1 MDFNLLVEKVNSL
14 PSLPQA
20 YHKCCHLLEQEVTDS
35 TALAK
40 VVSTDP
46 GMTMAVLRL
55 VNSAFYSLPRKIERL
70 DHAIS
75 IIGQNKFRDLI
86 LTASVVEAMSKLAG
100 GEINMEAFWRHSV
113 LTGLLARRIGLY
125 CYLPNSERLHIAGLL
140 HDVGQ
145 LIYFNLLGT
154 KALKVCELVSKLGIE
169 RHVAERKVLGFTS
182 HQVGGALCRAWNL
195 PDWLTETVENHH
207 QPSNSEQFE
216 QEASVI
222 GLANRLSSQHFP
234 GITSLGSFN
243 AMDKVQHEVEEVHT
257 GLNLS
262 SDEIELA
269 TEEALEQL
277 DSVLASL
284 IPELSSVN

>member
-113 LTGLLARRIGLY
+113 LTGLLARRIWLY

>member
-35 TALAK
+35 AALAK

-75 IIGQNKFRDLI
+75 IIGQDKFRDLI
-86 LTASVVEAMSKLAG
+86 LTASVVEAMSRLAG

-154 KALKVCELVSKLGIE
+154 KALKICELVSKLGIE
-169 RHVAERKVLGFTS
+169 PHIAERKVLGFTS
-182 HQVGGALCRAWNL
+182 HQISGALCRAWNL

-207 QPSNSEQFE
+207 KPSNSERFE

-222 GLANRLSSQHFP
+222 GLANNIAGQHFP

-243 AMDKVQHEVEEVHT
+243 AMVKVQHEIEEVHT

-262 SDEIELA
+262 SDEIEMA

-277 DSVLASL
+277 DSVLSSL
-284 IPELSSVN
+284 IPELSSVS

>member
-100 GEINMEAFWRHSV
+100 GEINMEAFRRHSV

-169 RHVAERKVLGFTS
+169 PHVAERKVLGFTS

-207 QPSNSEQFE
+207 QPDNSERFE

-222 GLANRLSSQHFP
+222 GLANRLTSQHFP

-262 SDEIELA
+262 SDDIELA

>member
-1 MDFNLLVEKVNSL
+1 MDFNLLVDKVNSL

-35 TALAK
+35 AALAK

-86 LTASVVEAMSKLAG
+86 LTAAVVEAMSKLAG

-113 LTGLLARRIGLY
+113 LTGLLARRVGLY

-154 KALKVCELVSKLGIE
+154 KAMKICELVSKLGVAP
-169 RHVAERKVLGFTS
+169 HVAERKVLGFDN
-182 HQVGGALCRAWNL
+182 HQVGEALCKAWNL
-195 PDWLTETVENHH
+195 PQWLTQIVAHH
-207 QPSNSEQFE
+207 HEPEKSEHFV
-216 QEASVI
+216 QEARVI
-222 GLANRLSSQHFP
+222 CLANKIAGQHFP
-234 GITSLGSFN
+234 GLTSLGSFN
-243 AMDKVQHEVEEVHT
+243 AVVKNQ
-257 GLNLS
+257 S
-262 SDEIELA
+262 AIDEIHTELSLSPEEIEMA
-269 TEEALEQL
+269 TEEGLGQLEG
-277 DSVLASL
+277 VLSSL
-284 IPELSSVN
+284 IPDLSSVS

>member
-35 TALAK
+35 AALAK
-40 VVSTDP
+40 VVNTDP

-75 IIGQNKFRDLI
+75 IIGQDKFRDLI
-86 LTASVVEAMSKLAG
+86 LTASVVEAMSRLAG

-154 KALKVCELVSKLGIE
+154 KALKICELVSKLGIE
-169 RHVAERKVLGFTS
+169 PRIAEHKVLGFTS
-182 HQVGGALCRAWNL
+182 HQIGGALCRAWNL

-207 QPSNSEQFE
+207 QPSNSERFE
-216 QEASVI
+216 QEASII
-222 GLANRLSSQHFP
+222 GLANNIAGQHFP

-243 AMDKVQHEVEEVHT
+243 AMVKVQHEIEEVHT

-262 SDEIELA
+262 SDEIEMA

-277 DSVLASL
+277 DSVLSSL
-284 IPELSSVN
+284 NPELSSVS

>member
-169 RHVAERKVLGFTS
+169 PHVAERKVLGFTS

-262 SDEIELA
+262 SDDIELA

>member
-169 RHVAERKVLGFTS
+169 PHVAERKVLGFTS

>member
-169 RHVAERKVLGFTS
+169 PHVAERKVLGFTS

-222 GLANRLSSQHFP
+222 GLANRLTSQHFP

-243 AMDKVQHEVEEVHT
+243 AMDKVQHEVEEVQT

-262 SDEIELA
+262 SDDIELA